1 MGTLLSEQELVDLWE
16 RWSVRRDAAARERL
30 ICHYLPMVDFLA
42 APFMRH
48 VPASYRSDLVSFGVI
63 GLMDAVDKFEPALG
77 FRFETYGSCRIK
89 GSISDGIRALA
100 WLPRGAARRASRII
114 EKVIP
119 VDFQAARTPDGS
131 RLQDALSDRTDAL
144 PFEELETAADH
155 EEVIQALHAL
165 PDRERTVIV
174 EYYYG
179 RRQLKE
185 IGRDLGVTESRVC
198 QLHRR
203 ALRQLEQFLLEQRSA

>member
-1 MGTLLSEQELVDLWE
+1 MGTLLTEQELIELWQRWTVD
-16 RWSVRRDAAARERL
+16 RDLTARERL

-42 APFMRH
+42 APFSRR
-48 VPASYRSDLVSFGVI
+48 VPVSYRGDLVSFGVI
-63 GLMDAVDKFEPALG
+63 GLMDAVDKFEPSLG

-100 WLPRGAARRASRII
+100 WLPRGASRRASRVI

-119 VDFQAARTPDGS
+119 VDFQAARSSDGS
-131 RLQDALSDRTDAL
+131 RLQDSLSDRTDAL
-144 PFEELETAADH
+144 PFDAMETAADH

-165 PDRERTVIV
+165 PDRERRVIV
-174 EYYYG
+174 DYYYG
-179 RRQLKE
+179 LRQLKD
-185 IGRDLGVTESRVC
+185 IGKDLGVTESRVC

-203 ALRQLEQFLLEQRSA
+203 ALRQLEQLLLEQRSA